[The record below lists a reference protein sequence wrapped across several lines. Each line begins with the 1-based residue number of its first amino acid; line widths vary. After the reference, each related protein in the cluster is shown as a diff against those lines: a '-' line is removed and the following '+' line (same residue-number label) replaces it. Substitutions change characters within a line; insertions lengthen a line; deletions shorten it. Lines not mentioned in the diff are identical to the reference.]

1 VKFHAPAPHGK
12 ISPSQ
17 ETEPWKSEM
26 ARILFVDDDP
36 LTLETYKAIIGFYGH
51 DVLLASDGDQAIKVA
66 TEELPDMFVLDM
78 NMPDIHGFD
87 LLRKLRKNQ
96 QTAKIPAVMV
106 SASPDAFAE
115 AAIKAGA
122 QEFRSKPV
130 RPDELLDIID
140 KYTASE
146 A

>member
-1 VKFHAPAPHGK
+1 
-12 ISPSQ
+12 
-17 ETEPWKSEM
+17 M

-36 LTLETYKAIIGFYGH
+36 LTLETYETIIGFYGH
-51 DVLLASDGDQAIKVA
+51 DVLIANNGEQAIQIA
-66 TEELPDMFVLDM
+66 TEKLPELFVLDM

-87 LLRKLRKNQ
+87 LLRKLRKNPI
-96 QTAKIPAVMV
+96 TAEIPAVIV

-130 RPDELLDIID
+130 CPDELLELIGQ
-140 KYTASE
+140 YTSSDA
-146 A
+146 

>member
-1 VKFHAPAPHGK
+1 
-12 ISPSQ
+12 
-17 ETEPWKSEM
+17 M

-36 LTLETYKAIIGFYGH
+36 LTLETYDTIISFYGH
-51 DVLLASDGDQAIKVA
+51 DVLLANNGEQAIQIA

-87 LLRKLRKNQ
+87 LLRKLRKNPK
-96 QTAKIPAVMV
+96 TADIPAIMV

-130 RPDELLDIID
+130 LPDELLEIID
-140 KYTASE
+140 QYTPRDV
-146 A
+146 

>member
-1 VKFHAPAPHGK
+1 
-12 ISPSQ
+12 
-17 ETEPWKSEM
+17 M

-51 DVLLASDGDQAIKVA
+51 DVLLASDGDQALQTA
-66 TEELPDMFVLDM
+66 TKEIPDMFILDM

-87 LLRKLRKNQ
+87 LLRKLRKIPE
-96 QTAKIPAVMV
+96 TAEIPAVMV
-106 SASPDAFAE
+106 SASPDAFAD

-130 RPDELLDIID
+130 RPDELLEIIE